1 MALDALI
8 NAMLSAK
15 SAEPSTYR
23 TETIF
28 SQPSESDHGTSCDL
42 DHVDRSETMA
52 RCQWR
57 ADGFAPMSAGLGY
70 QFGCRI
76 VLNDEPELLAG
87 GVKRS

>member
-1 MALDALI
+1 
-8 NAMLSAK
+8 MLSAK

-57 ADGFAPMSAGLGY
+57 ADGFGNLGATDPRLAAQVGGIGVSGGSAD
-70 QFGCRI
+70 Q
-76 VLNDEPELLAG
+76 D
-87 GVKRS
+87 

>member
-1 MALDALI
+1 
-8 NAMLSAK
+8 MLSAK
-15 SAEPSTYR
+15 SADTYR

-57 ADGFAPMSAGLGY
+57 ADGFAPMSAGLASAAARPT
-70 QFGCRI
+70 RI
-76 VLNDEPELLAG
+76 
-87 GVKRS
+87 